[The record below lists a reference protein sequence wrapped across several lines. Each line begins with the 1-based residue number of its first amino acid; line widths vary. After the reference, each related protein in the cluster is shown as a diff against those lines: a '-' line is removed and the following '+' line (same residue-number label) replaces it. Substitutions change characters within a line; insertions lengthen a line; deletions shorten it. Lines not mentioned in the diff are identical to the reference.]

1 MIYAQLYFY
10 KNLHYLRQ
18 LQQCPLLFDVKDVI
32 LNNIKF
38 DMFKWFHPTKVDYV
52 RDRLTFYGFKEDKNM
67 YITSQMSL
75 QRSLS

>member
-1 MIYAQLYFY
+1 MVDVAED
-10 KNLHYLRQ
+10 
-18 LQQCPLLFDVKDVI
+18 DVKDVI

-67 YITSQMSL
+67 YITSVAGSNNNFTFP
-75 QRSLS
+75 SNHNIFKHYGIISNI